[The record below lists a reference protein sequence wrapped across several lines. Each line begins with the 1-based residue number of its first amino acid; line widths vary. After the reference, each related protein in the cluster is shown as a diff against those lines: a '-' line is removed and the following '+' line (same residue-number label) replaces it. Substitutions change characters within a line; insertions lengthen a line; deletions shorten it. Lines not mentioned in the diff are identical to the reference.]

1 MSWGTDF
8 KADIY
13 LSRQAFHNIYELEGK
28 IKDNEKII
36 ESVKQR
42 LMMYASASPSELVPE
57 DWEEDSVNF
66 LAQRIEELLEELE
79 DLTIENYKLN
89 LYLETDP
96 FNKVEDDK

>member
-8 KADIY
+8 VADVY
-13 LSRQAFHNIYELEGK
+13 LSRQAFHNIYELESK

-36 ESVKQR
+36 ESVKHR
-42 LMMYASASPSELVPE
+42 LMMYTSANPSELIPE
-57 DWEEDSVNF
+57 DWEEDSINF

-89 LYLETDP
+89 LYLETNP
-96 FNKVEDDK
+96 FKVEDDK